1 MSVSQEQSTDDEGY
15 TDTDT
20 GDFSSVEN
28 ILMKVDRLTTKDSL
42 DGSVGLGDT
51 LSLGGTSGERDDSG
65 VWTGVNL
72 RSEGSVGE
80 SGVKLNWHPLV
91 PDGSGDNVSE
101 STSQVV

>member
-51 LSLGGTSGERDDSG
+51 LSLGGSGGVRDDS
-65 VWTGVNL
+65 
-72 RSEGSVGE
+72 SVRACVDFHGE
-80 SGVKLNWHPLV
+80 SSVSESSVELDRHPLV